1 MHVDLAAAGYASVQK
16 VEGLTLLENG
26 QLAVL
31 NDNDFGVARIVIDNT
46 TGTFVRAADYTPEAV
61 TLGLIS
67 VPGLDASDR
76 DSQINIRAWPLFG
89 MYEPDPLRRTE
100 SKAATTW

>member
-1 MHVDLAAAGYASVQK
+1 MHLATAGYASVQK

-31 NDNDFGVARIVIDNT
+31 NDNDFGVARIVIDDA

-61 TLGLIS
+61 S
-67 VPGLDASDR
+67 SA
-76 DSQINIRAWPLFG
+76 
-89 MYEPDPLRRTE
+89 
-100 SKAATTW
+100 